1 MFYTTACYL
10 HSPAPEKTCGF
21 LLEVLGFEMVEEK
34 PVPLLSN
41 GSLCLRLVR
50 GETPAVLELQ
60 CSNIEMDATQLLE
73 HTNVEKRTDVV
84 HMHDYLEQHL
94 YCVDIGV
101 TLILRQPLSE
111 DDRDE
116 LVALPITL
124 PWQEGLIEKTQHILR
139 ATPLAF
145 REKARGNVVQQAE
158 YQAVEEGG
166 LEVLEQH
173 VMQAFVQITPPF
185 QHQTLYEAMKAQG
198 IDADAYLDAKV
209 WGEAA

>member
-10 HSPAPEKTCGF
+10 YSPSPEKTCNF
-21 LLEVLGFEMVEEK
+21 LLEVLGFELLEK
-34 PVPLLSN
+34 SFAPLLSN

-60 CSNIEMDATQLLE
+60 CSNIESDAAQLLQYP
-73 HTNVEKRTDVV
+73 NVEKRTEIV

-94 YCVDIGV
+94 YCDDIGV
-101 TLILRQPLSE
+101 TLILSQPLSE

-116 LVALPITL
+116 LVALPVTL
-124 PWQEGLIEKTQHILR
+124 PWQDTLIEKAQYILR

-145 REKARGNVVQQAE
+145 REKARENMVRQAE
-158 YQAVEEGG
+158 YWAVEEGG

-173 VMQAFVQITPPF
+173 VMKAFVKVTPPF
-185 QHQTLYEAMKAQG
+185 QHQTLYEAMKSQG
-198 IDADAYLDAKV
+198 VDADQYLDEKA
-209 WGEAA
+209 WRETP

>member
-10 HSPAPEKTCGF
+10 YSPSPEKTCDF
-21 LLEVLGFEMVEEK
+21 LLETLGFELVEEK

-50 GETPAVLELQ
+50 GEMPAVLELQ
-60 CSNIEMDATQLLE
+60 CSNLEQDSAQLLQYS
-73 HTNVEKRTDVV
+73 NIEKRTAVV

-94 YCVDIGV
+94 YCADIGV
-101 TLILRQPLSE
+101 TLILSQPLSE

-116 LVALPITL
+116 LVALPVTL
-124 PWQEGLIEKTQHILR
+124 PWQVGLIEKAQYILR

-145 REKARGNVVQQAE
+145 REKARVNMVQQAE
-158 YQAVEEGG
+158 YKAVEEGG
-166 LEVLEQH
+166 LEVLESH

-185 QHQTLYEAMKAQG
+185 QHQTLYEAMKMQG
-198 IDADAYLDAKV
+198 IDADKYLDEKV
-209 WGEAA
+209 WSETP